1 MRKRQVFV
9 LLLILLIV
17 VVIITLEWFSHYHL
31 PNI

>member
-31 PNI
+31 PNL